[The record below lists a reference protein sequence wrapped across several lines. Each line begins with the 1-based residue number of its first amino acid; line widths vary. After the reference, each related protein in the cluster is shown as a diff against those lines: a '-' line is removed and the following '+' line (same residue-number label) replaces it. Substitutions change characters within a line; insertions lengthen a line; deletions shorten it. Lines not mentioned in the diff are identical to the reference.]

1 MAGRSFGR
9 KKNYGLTVTVSSKPW
24 CFVWMPEK
32 RNHPLSNKTGSL
44 ILNKTKTAISTK
56 RIDFYHHK
64 GLGCAFRFVF
74 RFIPVLIFRNSGYS
88 AEFPEFR
95 GTHVGIKS
103 FHGKIN
109 LHRNS
114 GSAIPEGRTLDM
126 VFCEHKKAGVN
137 DGILLSAAAATTHRR
152 KPLLLPPLLPLLEQ
166 RQLWRRWR
174 DGMGWRHAVAAA
186 VAAAVVAAAAA
197 AAQSSSSLLL

>member
-9 KKNYGLTVTVSSKPW
+9 KKNYGLTITVSSKPW
-24 CFVWMPEK
+24 CFVWMREK

-114 GSAIPEGRTLDM
+114 GSGIPDPEFRREGPLTWYSVNTKKQVSSM
-126 VFCEHKKAGVN
+126 AFCCQ
-137 DGILLSAAAATTHRR
+137 L
-152 KPLLLPPLLPLLEQ
+152 LLLPHTAASRYCCRDCCHCLS
-166 RQLWRRWR
+166 RGSSGGAGVAAWGGGMRWR
-174 DGMGWRHAVAAA
+174 QR
-186 VAAAVVAAAAA
+186 
-197 AAQSSSSLLL
+197 